1 MDTMIELRRWG
12 LLLDTLSQ
20 ISDVERQLVVQGESP
35 AASVPDELLDR
46 WGNLFQGGRGLQ
58 IIGISE
64 VMLSVLVD
72 FDFHLRQFI
81 NAMPQTTD
89 DRNKEEYIR
98 NDEAW
103 RTIREMADLTLTRIA
118 LISIPD
124 QPLFSEN

>member
-1 MDTMIELRRWG
+1 MDTITELKRWG

-20 ISDVERQLVVQGESP
+20 ISDLERQLVIQGEHP
-35 AASVPDELLDR
+35 TAFVPDELLDQ
-46 WGNLFQGGRGLQ
+46 WGSLFQGGRGLQ
-58 IIGISE
+58 TIGLSE
-64 VMLSVLVD
+64 SMLSVLVD
-72 FDFHLRQFI
+72 FDFHMRQFI
-81 NAMPQTTD
+81 NALPETTA
-89 DRNKEEYIR
+89 NKEDYIR

>member
-20 ISDVERQLVVQGESP
+20 ISDLERQLVVQGESP
-35 AASVPDELLDR
+35 AAFVPDELLDR
-46 WGNLFQGGRGLQ
+46 WSNLFQGGRGLQ

-81 NAMPQTTD
+81 NAMPLATE

>member
-1 MDTMIELRRWG
+1 MDTMTELKRWG

-20 ISDVERQLVVQGESP
+20 ISDLERQLVVQGERP
-35 AASVPDELLDR
+35 AAFVPDELLDR
-46 WGNLFQGGRGLQ
+46 WGSLFQGGRGLQ
-58 IIGISE
+58 TIGISE

-81 NAMPQTTD
+81 NALPETAD
-89 DRNKEEYIR
+89 NKEDYIR

>member
-1 MDTMIELRRWG
+1 MIELRRWG

-20 ISDVERQLVVQGESP
+20 ISDLERQLVVQGQQP
-35 AASVPDELLDR
+35 GGFVPDELLDR

-58 IIGISE
+58 TSGLPDI
-64 VMLSVLVD
+64 MLSILVD

-81 NAMPQTTD
+81 NAMPQASD
-89 DRNKEEYIR
+89 NKEEYIR
-98 NDEAW
+98 HDEAW

-118 LISIPD
+118 LVSIPD

>member
-1 MDTMIELRRWG
+1 MDTMTELKRWG
-12 LLLDTLSQ
+12 LILDTLSQ
-20 ISDVERQLVVQGESP
+20 ISDLTRQLVVQGESP
-35 AASVPDELLDR
+35 AVFVPDELLDR
-46 WGNLFQGGRGLQ
+46 WGILFQGGRGLQ
-58 IIGISE
+58 TIGISE

-81 NAMPQTTD
+81 NAMPQTAD
-89 DRNKEEYIR
+89 NKEEYIR